1 VRPEA
6 GPNPLTEDLLVMK
19 KKVVPFLINHPYS
32 GPFRYP
38 VNAKAEGIYPDYFKI
53 VTRPMDLTTVK
64 SRLENGYYPDLAA
77 CTADISQV
85 WSNAKLYNTP
95 EHTIHKWAVELGL
108 ITNGF
113 VAKLPK
119 PVNSPPARSSVV
131 GRQRSPAESE
141 REKSNQINLK
151 VCENILETIMSEK
164 MRYCA
169 GRFHKIRTQYAAD
182 TYRPM
187 DLTQI
192 QNSLSQGRYKTPTQ
206 FATDFRLMISET
218 YRFCIDKDP
227 IIEQAQ
233 ELHHQFEMAFAKRI
247 QLSPEEQKISNV
259 QNCDAV
265 RVRPGRPGDE
275 TQILRKILLIGQT
288 MEEELGKMI
297 EKELAVLE
305 EKRFHSAQLL
315 VAEIENVPPEIMGDV
330 ILIMQRNREDLQVEP
345 DGTVEVSYNDLSAK
359 TISEI
364 RKLLRA
370 KNLINSQ
377 QSGLKSDI
385 KDEPMNVDVR

>member
-1 VRPEA
+1 MFV
-6 GPNPLTEDLLVMK
+6 LQLVTK
-19 KKVVPFLINHPYS
+19 
-32 GPFRYP
+32 
-38 VNAKAEGIYPDYFKI
+38 
-53 VTRPMDLTTVK
+53 PMDLNTVK
-64 SRLENGYYPDLAA
+64 ARLENGYYPDLAA
-77 CTADISQV
+77 CTADIAQV
-85 WSNAKLYNTP
+85 WSNAKIYNSP

-113 VAKLPK
+113 IAKLPK
-119 PVNSPPARSSVV
+119 QVKSPPARSSVV
-131 GRQRSPAESE
+131 GRQRSRPESDWD
-141 REKSNQINLK
+141 KSNEINLK

-192 QNSLSQGRYKTPTQ
+192 QNNLSQGRYKTPTQ
-206 FATDFRLMISET
+206 FATDFRRMISET

-247 QLSPEEQKISNV
+247 QLSTEEQKISKV
-259 QNCDAV
+259 QSCNAV
-265 RVRPGRPGDE
+265 MVKPGKPGDE
-275 TQILRKILLIGQT
+275 TQILRKMLVIGQA
-288 MEEELGKMI
+288 MEEELDKMI
-297 EKELAVLE
+297 NKELAVLE

-330 ILIMQRNREDLQVEP
+330 ILIMQRNREDLQVES

-370 KNLINSQ
+370 KNLLKSQ
-377 QSGLKSDI
+377 ANPLKSDI

>member
-1 VRPEA
+1 MLAEPSDNV
-6 GPNPLTEDLLVMK
+6 LLVVTDRPASHQADTRQADTDRILTMF
-19 KKVVPFLINHPYS
+19 VLQL
-32 GPFRYP
+32 
-38 VNAKAEGIYPDYFKI
+38 

-64 SRLENGYYPDLAA
+64 SRLENGYYPDLAS

-85 WSNAKLYNTP
+85 WSNAKIYNSG

-113 VAKLPK
+113 IAKLPK
-119 PVNSPPARSSVV
+119 SVKSPPARSAVVV
-131 GRQRSPAESE
+131 GRQRSPPESDG
-141 REKSNQINLK
+141 EKSNLINLK

-192 QNSLSQGRYKTPTQ
+192 QNNLSQGRYKTPTQ
-206 FATDFRLMISET
+206 FARDFRRMISET

-247 QLSPEEQKISNV
+247 HLTTETTEEQKTSDMQSCSTV
-259 QNCDAV
+259 MV
-265 RVRPGRPGDE
+265 KPGKPGDE
-275 TQILRKILLIGQT
+275 TQILRKMLVIGQA

-297 EKELAVLE
+297 NKELAVLE

-330 ILIMQRNREDLQVEP
+330 ILIMQRNREDLQVES

-364 RKLLRA
+364 RKLLRS
-370 KNLINSQ
+370 KNLLKSQ
-377 QSGLKSDI
+377 QNGLKSDI

>member
-1 VRPEA
+1 MFV
-6 GPNPLTEDLLVMK
+6 LQL
-19 KKVVPFLINHPYS
+19 
-32 GPFRYP
+32 
-38 VNAKAEGIYPDYFKI
+38 
-53 VTRPMDLTTVK
+53 VTRPMDLTTVQ
-64 SRLENGYYPDLAA
+64 SRLENGYYSDLAA
-77 CTADISQV
+77 CTSDISQV
-85 WSNAKLYNTP
+85 WTNAKIYNSP

-119 PVNSPPARSSVV
+119 PVKSPPVRSSVAA
-131 GRQRSPAESE
+131 RQRSSPESD
-141 REKSNQINLK
+141 REKSNLINLK

-192 QNSLSQGRYKTPTQ
+192 QNNLSQGRYKTPTQ
-206 FATDFRLMISET
+206 FATDFRRMISET

-233 ELHHQFEMAFAKRI
+233 ELHHQFELAFAKRI
-247 QLSPEEQKISNV
+247 QLTAEEQQISKV
-259 QNCDAV
+259 QSSNAV
-265 RVRPGRPGDE
+265 TRRPGKPGDE
-275 TQILRKILLIGQT
+275 TQILRKMLVIGQT

-297 EKELAVLE
+297 NKELAVLE

-330 ILIMQRNREDLQVEP
+330 ILIMQRNREDLKVES

-370 KNLINSQ
+370 KNLLNSQ
-377 QSGLKSDI
+377 QNGSFKSDI

>member
-1 VRPEA
+1 MMFV
-6 GPNPLTEDLLVMK
+6 LQL
-19 KKVVPFLINHPYS
+19 
-32 GPFRYP
+32 
-38 VNAKAEGIYPDYFKI
+38 

-64 SRLENGYYPDLAA
+64 CRLENGYYPDLAA
-77 CTADISQV
+77 CTSDISQV
-85 WSNAKLYNTP
+85 WSNAKIYNSP

-119 PVNSPPARSSVV
+119 PVKSPPARSSVAA
-131 GRQRSPAESE
+131 RQRSSPESD
-141 REKSNQINLK
+141 REKSNLMNLK

-192 QNSLSQGRYKTPTQ
+192 QNNLSQGRYKTPTQ
-206 FATDFRLMISET
+206 FATDFRRMISET

-247 QLSPEEQKISNV
+247 QLTTEEQKSANV
-259 QNCDAV
+259 QVCSTVKAT
-265 RVRPGRPGDE
+265 PGKPGDE
-275 TQILRKILLIGQT
+275 TQILRKMLVIGQS

-297 EKELAVLE
+297 NKELAVLE

-330 ILIMQRNREDLQVEP
+330 ILIMQRNREDLKVES

-370 KNLINSQ
+370 KNLLNSQ
-377 QSGLKSDI
+377 RNGLKSDI

>member
-1 VRPEA
+1 MFV
-6 GPNPLTEDLLVMK
+6 LQL
-19 KKVVPFLINHPYS
+19 
-32 GPFRYP
+32 
-38 VNAKAEGIYPDYFKI
+38 

-77 CTADISQV
+77 CTSDISQV
-85 WSNAKLYNTP
+85 WSNAKIYNSP

-119 PVNSPPARSSVV
+119 PVKSPSVPARSSVAA
-131 GRQRSPAESE
+131 RQRSQPESE
-141 REKSNQINLK
+141 KEKSNMMNLK

-192 QNSLSQGRYKTPTQ
+192 QNNLSQGRYKTPTQ
-206 FATDFRLMISET
+206 FATDFRRMISET

-247 QLSPEEQKISNV
+247 QLTAEEQKSAVV
-259 QNCDAV
+259 QSCNTV
-265 RVRPGRPGDE
+265 TTPGKPGDE
-275 TQILRKILLIGQT
+275 TQILRKMLVIGQA

-297 EKELAVLE
+297 NKELAVLE

-330 ILIMQRNREDLQVEP
+330 ILIMQRNREDLQVES

-370 KNLINSQ
+370 KNLLKSQ
-377 QSGLKSDI
+377 QNGLKSDI